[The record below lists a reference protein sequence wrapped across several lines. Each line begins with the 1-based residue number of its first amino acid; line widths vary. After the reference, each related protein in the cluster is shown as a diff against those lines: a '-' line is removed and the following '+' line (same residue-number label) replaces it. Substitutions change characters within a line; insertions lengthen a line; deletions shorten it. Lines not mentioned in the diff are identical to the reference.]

1 MVFFEPPTFYG
12 YQVSD
17 PRIVNNWLFATDRFF
32 DQIGV
37 SDEFKKVLS
46 AGIYIT
52 GRAPQLDEVDK
63 IGTMVFSIA
72 EEKIV
77 SFAILHPNID
87 FVIPDI

>member
-17 PRIVNNWLFATDRFF
+17 PRTVNNWLFATDQYF

-63 IGTMVFSIA
+63 IDTMVFSIA

-77 SFAILHPNID
+77 SFAILHPNIN
-87 FVIPDI
+87 FVISDI